1 MTPSLLLALLLAA
14 LAATACAAPA
24 VPAEAPGEDPPPAD
38 PRLRTVAV
46 LVFEGVELLDA
57 AGPVEVFIVAAE
69 GKAFRV
75 LLVAKSKAPV
85 RTMGGVLLTPDA
97 TFADA
102 PRADVVVVPGGDL
115 RAVDAGGIDWIRRAS
130 ADSEATLSVCFG
142 AFLLARAGLLD
153 GVEATTHRWGLADL
167 AKAAPRCTVLGERRF
182 VDAGRIV
189 TTAGVTAGID
199 GALHLVERFLG
210 PEAARWTAEEWMEH
224 RR

>member
-1 MTPSLLLALLLAA
+1 MTPPVLLALALVLAA
-14 LAATACAAPA
+14 LAAACAAPA
-24 VPAEAPGEDPPPAD
+24 AAPGKPEDPPPAD
-38 PRLRTVAV
+38 PRVRTVAV
-46 LVFEGVELLDA
+46 LVFEGVELMDA
-57 AGPVEVFIVAAE
+57 AGPAEVFIVAAE

-75 LLVAKSKAPV
+75 LLVARSRDPV
-85 RTMGGVLLTPDA
+85 RAMGGVLLTPDA

-102 PRADVVVVPGGDL
+102 PRADVVVVPGGNL

-130 ADSEATLSVCFG
+130 AEAEATLSVCFG

-167 AKAAPRCTVLGERRF
+167 AKAAPRCTVREERRF